1 MNLKLQE
8 IWHSD
13 DLLRRVVKNSS
24 YLFSSNA
31 VSAGLSV
38 VQSIFAARALGLTE
52 FGIFGAITSFA
63 AAADKLLS
71 FRMGELVIKYMGQ
84 ALAQDDKPRAAAV
97 FKAAALVELL
107 TSILSY
113 IIVFLLSSFAATYF
127 AKDIAYAPF
136 FVFYALIIP
145 AGFIYETSS
154 AVLQV
159 TGHFRSQAVL
169 NLAQSVATV
178 AIILYAYFFHAGLW
192 TILLAYLVGK
202 SITGLG
208 FAALAFYHAS
218 KVLGPDWW
226 RAPFSLL
233 PPRREFWTF
242 ALASNFSGTVNLVTR
257 DSEVLWVNYFLSPAQ
272 GGYYKLALALINLV
286 LMPIDPFIKT
296 SFPEISK
303 AIAEKAWGRLKSLLR
318 RLTAIA
324 AAVTLAVG
332 GGLLLVG
339 VPLVSLVYKPEYAP
353 AVPVALILLLG
364 YGTANI
370 FFWNRPLILSLGH
383 PTYPLVVMTIAGLA
397 KVALSF
403 WLVPRYGMYA
413 QAGLM
418 AAFFI
423 SSIGL
428 IVWKALSE
436 IRTMDDKP

>member
-1 MNLKLQE
+1 MLKKLTS

-31 VSAGLSV
+31 ISAGVSV
-38 VQSIFAARALGLTE
+38 LQSIFAARTLGLVE

-84 ALAQDDKPRAAAV
+84 ALAKDEKPRAAAI

-127 AKDIAYAPF
+127 AKDITYAPF

-169 NLAQSVATV
+169 NLAQSIATV
-178 AIILYAYFFHAGLW
+178 AIILYAYFSHAGLW
-192 TILLAYLVGK
+192 IILLAYLVGK
-202 SITGLG
+202 SITGIG
-208 FAALAFYHAS
+208 FALLAFYHTT
-218 KVLGPDWW
+218 KLLGPDWW

-242 ALASNFSGTVNLVTR
+242 ALSSNFSGTVNLVTR

-318 RLTAIA
+318 RLTTIA
-324 AAVTLAVG
+324 TAVTLTVG

-403 WLVPRYGMYA
+403 WLVPRFGMYA

-423 SSIGL
+423 TSIGL

-436 IRTMDDKP
+436 IQAMDDRS